1 MSASPPPRH
10 GFVNALTVD
19 IEDYFQVQALERVVS
34 RDSWDTREVRVER
47 NTDEV
52 LAIFAEG
59 GRKATFFILGWVAK
73 RHPGLVKRIAAAGHE
88 IASHGLDHVRV
99 DRHDARSF
107 RTCIATTKRLLE
119 DVTGV
124 AVNGYRAPSF
134 SIGRSQFWAYEV
146 LAEEGYRYSSS
157 VYPVRHDNYG
167 IPEAPRT
174 PFRPANAPGLV
185 ELTLPTLS
193 AGSRN
198 LPAGGGGFFRLLP
211 YAASRWS
218 IARLNGVERRPCIFY
233 FHPWEID
240 AQQPRVAGLSA
251 KSRFRHYLNLE
262 RMAPRLRQ
270 LVRDFDWD
278 RLDRVY
284 ADVLAEPTRVGTWMP
299 AQRADKTAA

>member
-1 MSASPPPRH
+1 MSASAPPRH
-10 GFVNALTVD
+10 GFPNALTVD
-19 IEDYFQVQALERVVS
+19 IEDYFQVQALERVVT
-34 RDSWDTREVRVER
+34 RESWDQREVRVER

-59 GRKATFFILGWVAK
+59 NRRATFFILGWVAK
-73 RHPGLVKRIAAAGHE
+73 RHPALVKRIAAAGHE
-88 IASHGLDHVRV
+88 VASHGLDHVRV
-99 DRHDARSF
+99 DRHTPEGF
-107 RTCIATTKRLLE
+107 RHDIATTKRLLE
-119 DVTGV
+119 DITGI
-124 AVNGYRAPSF
+124 AVRGYRAPSF
-134 SIGRSQFWAYEV
+134 SIGRAQFWAYDV
-146 LAEEGYRYSSS
+146 LAEEGYAYSSS

-167 IPEAPRT
+167 IPEAPRA

-218 IARLNGVERRPCIFY
+218 IARLNSVERRPCIFY

-240 AQQPRVAGLSA
+240 AHQPRVAGLSA
-251 KSRFRHYLNLE
+251 KSRFRHYLNLD

-278 RLDRVY
+278 RLDHVY
-284 ADVLAEPTRVGTWMP
+284 RDVLADP
-299 AQRADKTAA
+299 ALVDIWAPAAAAEQSAA

>member
-19 IEDYFQVQALERVVS
+19 IEDYFHVQALERVVS
-34 RDSWDTREVRVER
+34 RDSWDRRETRVER

-52 LAIFAEG
+52 LAIFAES

-73 RHPGLVKRIAAAGHE
+73 RHPALVKRIAAAGHE
-88 IASHGLDHVRV
+88 VASHGLDHVRV
-99 DRHDARSF
+99 DRQDRASF
-107 RTCIATTKRLLE
+107 RDCIGTTKNLLE
-119 DVTGV
+119 DIAGV
-124 AVNGYRAPSF
+124 AVKGYRAPSF
-134 SIGRSQFWAYEV
+134 SIGRAQFWAYEL
-146 LAEEGYRYSSS
+146 LAEAGYRYSSS

-174 PFRPANAPGLV
+174 PFRPANAPDIV

-218 IARLNGVERRPCIFY
+218 IARLNAVERRPCIFY

-251 KSRFRHYLNLE
+251 KSRFRHYLNLD

-278 RLDRVY
+278 RLDHVY
-284 ADVLAEPTRVGTWMP
+284 ADVLAEPGKVDAWMP
-299 AQRADKTAA
+299 SRQGLSDAA